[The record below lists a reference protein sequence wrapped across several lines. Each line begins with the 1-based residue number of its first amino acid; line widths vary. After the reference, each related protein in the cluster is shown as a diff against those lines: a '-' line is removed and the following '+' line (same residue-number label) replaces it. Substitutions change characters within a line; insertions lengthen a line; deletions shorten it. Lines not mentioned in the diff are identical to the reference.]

1 MLHFGG
7 LSWLRHTLSFYF
19 RGAVFYVRVLI
30 LAPSTSVTTSSPQ
43 SVALP
48 FLPLDLQ
55 ALSQRVVQRPG
66 ARKPTMLRHLPSRL
80 PARMWSRISEKQVNS
95 VAHGGL
101 GHWYWHQGW
110 AFPAGPGNLLPF
122 HAGYPSVLSSIF
134 PSSLPSSFKDKQ
146 RAAEGHG
153 KSLF

>member
-1 MLHFGG
+1 MLYYGG

-19 RGAVFYVRVLI
+19 RGPEFYVRVLI
-30 LAPSTSVTTSSPQ
+30 LALSTLVTTSSPQ
-43 SVALP
+43 PVALP

-55 ALSQRVVQRPG
+55 ALSQRVVRRPG
-66 ARKPTMLRHLPSRL
+66 ARKPTMPRHLPSRL
-80 PARMWSRISEKQVNS
+80 PARMWSRISEKQVNR

-101 GHWYWHQGW
+101 GHGYWHRGW
-110 AFPAGPGNLLPF
+110 VFPVGPGNLLPF
-122 HAGYPSVLSSIF
+122 HAGYPGVLSSIF

-153 KSLF
+153 KPLL